1 MATPNKITAEL
12 LLLCDNAII
21 DRSGKLSIIGI
32 FTQVFVRQLPTR
44 LFRLYVVSVLS
55 GKPNAE
61 ETLSLTITD
70 PAGKQ
75 IASQEIRLKFGQSGR
90 ANVITALEG
99 MPLASTGNHLL
110 KLTEAKKE
118 VAHKDFQVVNVKPTG
133 SGNLPN

>member
-1 MATPNKITAEL
+1 MATTSNISAEL

-44 LFRLYVVSVLS
+44 LFRLYVVSVLA
-55 GKPNAE
+55 GTPNAE
-61 ETLSLTITD
+61 ETLSLTISD

-75 IASQEIRLKFGQSGR
+75 IASQQIKLKFGQSGR

-99 MPLASTGNHLL
+99 MPLASTGGHTL
-110 KLTEAKKE
+110 KLSHGQKE